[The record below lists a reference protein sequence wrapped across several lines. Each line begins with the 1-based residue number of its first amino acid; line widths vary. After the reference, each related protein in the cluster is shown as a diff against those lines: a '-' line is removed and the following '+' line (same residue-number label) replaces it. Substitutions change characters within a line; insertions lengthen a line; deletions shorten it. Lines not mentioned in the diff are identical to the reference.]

1 MSMLAFAMRSSPRPR
16 VPPRRCELRCRSS
29 SRSPLFAR
37 TSVRVLAMTPFVR
50 PLFSWSY
57 ELLFPQAL
65 WIDIDTKCHGGVPCG
80 AARSSGLTRSIRSK
94 SLRPARY
101 TLFGICKEVNP
112 SRFKQLR
119 TLSAKHSAWGYLA
132 DLDRSLFRSCGPRP
146 LFATWTRPA
155 HPTIIAISSR
165 FQVHG

>member
-101 TLFGICKEVNP
+101 TLFGIRKKVNP
-112 SRFKQLR
+112 CRLKQLC
-119 TLSAKHSAWGYLA
+119 TLSAKHPGWGYLTA
-132 DLDRSLFRSCGPRP
+132 LDRRVFRRPR
-146 LFATWTRPA
+146 LCRRFATWTRPA